1 MKERKDAKITT
12 IYLDRDNDDFLRCPT
27 CPLKLS
33 QFINAKLR
41 EYRGL
46 TNPQQPLEIGQKSTK
61 EMNDKIAREIH
72 NFVTDIKIN
81 KQIYVYENLLEG
93 RLKAIK
99 KHTGYDLTA
108 TELKKLVEAELKKD
122 VGKQTNL

>member
-12 IYLDRDNDDFLRCPT
+12 IYLDKDNDDFLRCPT
-27 CPLKLS
+27 CPIKLS
-33 QFINAKLR
+33 KFINAKIR
-41 EYRGL
+41 EYRGI
-46 TNPQQPLEIGQKSTK
+46 TEPQQKIEIGSEVTK

-81 KQIYVYENLLEG
+81 KQIYIYENLLEG

-99 KHTGYDLTA
+99 NHTGYDLTK
-108 TELKKLVEAELKKD
+108 TELKKLTEDELKKD